1 MEVALE
7 LKGMCKDFGS
17 VHAVK
22 DMDVRFMQGE
32 IHCIVGENG
41 SGKSTLAS
49 MISGS
54 LKPTAGV
61 MIKDGKPHA
70 PGSMLDARKNGISI
84 LVQEQG
90 TINGLSVC
98 DNIFLGRESSFS
110 KSGKMVDHKR
120 MQTEARRV
128 LDGIQLSDVQP
139 DDNINSVSFED
150 RKLIEVAIAL
160 SDDPDILILDE
171 TTTALSHKGRDIV
184 YRIIQQMRQKGKT
197 IVFISHDLK
206 EVQQFA
212 DTVTVMR
219 DGEYVT
225 TMTKAAGDISVDSIR
240 LNMIGRDLSGHYYRA
255 DTEESCEDETILTA
269 NNVYFGKLIK
279 GASLELKKGEILG
292 IGGLTDSG
300 MHELG
305 KAMFG
310 AVKIDDGQVISHP
323 SGKQILRTSDATA
336 CKIAYLSKNRDSE
349 SMMMGATIK
358 QNIVLSAF
366 DKLKTWFYIS
376 DKSEKDLAT
385 EYAQKLDIRMS
396 SINQMVGEL
405 SGGNKQK
412 VVVAK
417 WLANDSKVLIMDCPT
432 RGIDVGVKATIY
444 RIMEDLKAQG
454 ISIVMISEEMPE
466 LIGMSDRIIIMKN
479 GEITGTFLRSQRPTE
494 QDIIQCMI

>member
-7 LKGMCKDFGS
+7 VRGMCRDFGS

-22 DMDVRFMQGE
+22 DMDVRFMKGE

-54 LKPTAGV
+54 LKPTAGA
-61 MIKDGKPHA
+61 MEKGGKPHA
-70 PGSMLDARKNGISI
+70 PVSMLEARKNGVSI

-98 DNIFLGRESSFS
+98 DNIFLGREGGFS
-110 KSGKMVDHKR
+110 KSGRIVDSKR
-120 MQTEARRV
+120 MKTEARRI
-128 LDGIQLSDVQP
+128 LDEIQLTDVRPEDSIQR
-139 DDNINSVSFED
+139 VSFED

-160 SDDPDILILDE
+160 SDNPDILILDE
-171 TTTALSHKGRDIV
+171 TTTALSHKGREIV
-184 YRIIQQMRQKGKT
+184 YRIIQEMREKGKT
-197 IVFISHDLK
+197 IIFISHDLE
-206 EVQQFA
+206 EVQRFA

-219 DGEYVT
+219 DGEYVA
-225 TMTKAAGDISVDSIR
+225 TMTKAAGDITVDNIR
-240 LNMIGRDLSGHYYRA
+240 LNMIGRDLSGHYYRT
-255 DTEESCEDETILTA
+255 DTEERSGQEIVLSA
-269 NNVYFGKLIK
+269 QNVRYGKMVHN
-279 GASLELKKGEILG
+279 ASLELRQGEILG

-310 AVKIDDGQVISHP
+310 AVTIDAGQVISYP
-323 SGKQILRTSDATA
+323 SGKRIRRASDATG

-349 SMMMGATIK
+349 SIMMGATIK
-358 QNIVLSAF
+358 NNIVLSAF
-366 DKLKTWFYIS
+366 DKLKSAFYIS
-376 DKSEKDLAT
+376 QKREKQLAS
-385 EYAQKLDIRMS
+385 EYAEKLDIKMS

-417 WLANDSKVLIMDCPT
+417 WLANDSNVLIMDCPT

-444 RIMEDLKAQG
+444 HIMEDLKAQG

-466 LIGMSDRIIIMKN
+466 LIGMSDRILIMKN
-479 GEITGTFLRSQRPTE
+479 GEITGTFSRSQKPTE